1 LPLCVFMDLDATFIN
16 HHDLRAWSTPIPVAI
31 CSAKQFHIEP

>member
-1 LPLCVFMDLDATFIN
+1 MDLDATFIN

-31 CSAKQFHIEP
+31 CSA